1 MLQDQYEKHNL
12 EMQPYRHYL
21 AEYQNMRP
29 EEIGRHLEIP
39 FDKSTRLFHVK
50 FMEKNYTVSY
60 PELAIH
66 CLDEPDEYAVLCNDI
81 HAKILILRYFT
92 EGDYVKATG
101 NLLSYRDLP
110 WGEVYY
116 RQFYGRCVMRLARM
130 FGKRPEAFKKV
141 MESMKGVPREYG
153 DAAYEFQF
161 LEGLRLCF
169 VLWVGD
175 EEFPPSAQILFS
187 DNFPAAYAAEDVAY
201 IGDVVLDYMKRECS
215 HMVVTISVL
224 FFAVVM
230 VCIFASAATVVTFA
244 FGSAIAAIPGGIIYM
259 LMRAKVPKAGSV
271 LLSGV
276 VIGLIEFLIGAGW
289 AVAVGFIAG
298 AVIAEL
304 LARAG
309 HYKSFWLNTIGY
321 SVYMTFFALG
331 TYLPMVIM
339 TGYVDDMST
348 SNGVSAEYLTE
359 LHSFMNGTMVVI
371 IAVVTFVAGIV

>member
-12 EMQPYRHYL
+12 EMQPYCHYL

-66 CLDEPDEYAVLCNDI
+66 CLDESDEYAVLCNDI

-92 EGDYVKATG
+92 EGDYMMDTG

-116 RQFYGRCVMRLARM
+116 RQFYGRCIVRLARM
-130 FGKRPEAFKKV
+130 FGKQPEAFKKV
-141 MESMKGVPREYG
+141 MENLKGIPREYG

-187 DNFPAAYAAEDVAY
+187 DNFPLAYAAEDVAY
-201 IGDVVLDYMKRECS
+201 IGDVILDYMKKRMKQY
-215 HMVVTISVL
+215 H
-224 FFAVVM
+224 
-230 VCIFASAATVVTFA
+230 
-244 FGSAIAAIPGGIIYM
+244 
-259 LMRAKVPKAGSV
+259 
-271 LLSGV
+271 
-276 VIGLIEFLIGAGW
+276 
-289 AVAVGFIAG
+289 
-298 AVIAEL
+298 
-304 LARAG
+304 
-309 HYKSFWLNTIGY
+309 
-321 SVYMTFFALG
+321 
-331 TYLPMVIM
+331 
-339 TGYVDDMST
+339 
-348 SNGVSAEYLTE
+348 
-359 LHSFMNGTMVVI
+359 
-371 IAVVTFVAGIV
+371 

>member
-12 EMQPYRHYL
+12 EMQPYRQYL

-39 FDKSTRLFHVK
+39 FDKSTMLFHVK

-215 HMVVTISVL
+215 HTNE
-224 FFAVVM
+224 
-230 VCIFASAATVVTFA
+230 C
-244 FGSAIAAIPGGIIYM
+244 
-259 LMRAKVPKAGSV
+259 
-271 LLSGV
+271 
-276 VIGLIEFLIGAGW
+276 
-289 AVAVGFIAG
+289 
-298 AVIAEL
+298 
-304 LARAG
+304 
-309 HYKSFWLNTIGY
+309 
-321 SVYMTFFALG
+321 
-331 TYLPMVIM
+331 
-339 TGYVDDMST
+339 
-348 SNGVSAEYLTE
+348 
-359 LHSFMNGTMVVI
+359 
-371 IAVVTFVAGIV
+371 